1 MVLVVQNLPANAGD
15 IRDVGLIPGSGRSLG
30 GGHGNPLQYSC
41 LEHPMDRGA
50 WWAIVHS
57 ITKSDMAEETAST
70 RAHSDW
76 LVSKLDSNRDLA
88 CGPGAAD
95 GCSLSVSME

>member
-1 MVLVVQNLPANAGD
+1 MGYSPQ
-15 IRDVGLIPGSGRSLG
+15 
-30 GGHGNPLQYSC
+30 GHK
-41 LEHPMDRGA
+41 E
-50 WWAIVHS
+50 
-57 ITKSDMAEETAST
+57 SDMAEATGHAHV
-70 RAHSDW
+70 HSDW